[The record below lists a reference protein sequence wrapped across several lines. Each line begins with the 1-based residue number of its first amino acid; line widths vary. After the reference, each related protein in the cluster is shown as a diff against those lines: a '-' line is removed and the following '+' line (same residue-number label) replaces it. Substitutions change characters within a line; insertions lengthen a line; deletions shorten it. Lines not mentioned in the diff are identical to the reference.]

1 MRAITVALLLV
12 PVVAY
17 FWLIHH
23 YALNVIF
30 YDQFSDVRVVAHPT
44 LGGLWAQHSD
54 HRIFFPNL
62 VVLLLAHTTH
72 LNIVDEE
79 FLSAAMLLGATA
91 LIALAHHRRSP
102 STPWFAYVP
111 LVLLL
116 FSFVQDG
123 DTLWGFQLAW
133 YLVLLAL
140 AGSIFLLDR
149 PTLTGLVFGAAVIIA
164 VIGSFSSLQG
174 LLIWPVGMLLN
185 YQRRRSRAFQLG
197 WIGSAVVTTAVYF
210 YNFNFSK
217 GGNPSGTFILS
228 HLSSDLKVFFG
239 AIGDIFGGQVI
250 DVYGARVP
258 GAPNLGTGGTVGLGI
273 IVFVFAVLTI
283 VVFGARRD
291 EATAGPVSVSLVV
304 FGLLFAA
311 SVTTGRVQHGAEVSR
326 YTTFDLL
333 ILAGCYLAL
342 LGKPPSERL
351 RSRSWL
357 RPAAA
362 IIACLVALQVVLGT
376 IEGIAYARSWERHEI
391 AVSAITENIDK
402 ASDVQIGTQ
411 VYPGAEY
418 FPWFAAEIR
427 QWVHLAEDHHLSE
440 FADKNVAGS
449 AGSVHFRALD
459 RSADPG

>member
-1 MRAITVALLLV
+1 VRAITVALLLV

-44 LGGLWAQHSD
+44 LSGLWAQHSD

-62 VVLLLAHTTH
+62 VVLLLAYATH

-79 FLSAAMLLGATA
+79 FLSAAMLVGATA

-102 STPWFAYVP
+102 STPWFAYIP

-116 FSFVQDG
+116 FSLVQDG

-133 YLVLLAL
+133 YMVLLAL
-140 AGSIFLLDR
+140 AGCIYLLDR
-149 PTLTGLVFGAAVIIA
+149 PDLTRLVLAAAVVIA
-164 VIGSFSSLQG
+164 VVGSFSSLQG
-174 LLIWPVGMLLN
+174 LLIWPVGVLLN

-197 WIGSAVVTTAVYF
+197 WIGSAVVATAVYF
-210 YNFNFSK
+210 YDFNYSK
-217 GGNPSGTFILS
+217 GGNPSGAFILS
-228 HLSSDLKVFFG
+228 HMASDLKVFFG

-250 DVYGARVP
+250 DVYGAHVP
-258 GAPNLGTGGTVGLGI
+258 GAPNLGTGGTVVLGI

-291 EATAGPVSVSLVV
+291 ETTAGPVGVSLVV

-311 SVTTGRVQHGAEVSR
+311 SVTTGRVQDGAGVSR

-357 RPAAA
+357 PAAAA

-376 IEGIAYARSWERHEI
+376 VEGIAYARSWERHEI
-391 AVSAITENIDK
+391 AIAAINENIDK
-402 ASDVQIGTQ
+402 ASDLQIGTQ
-411 VYPGAEY
+411 VYPGAEFY
-418 FPWFAAEIR
+418 PWFAAEIR
-427 QWVHLAEDHHLSE
+427 QWVHLAEDHHLSQ
-440 FADKNVAGS
+440 FADTK
-449 AGSVHFRALD
+449 
-459 RSADPG
+459 